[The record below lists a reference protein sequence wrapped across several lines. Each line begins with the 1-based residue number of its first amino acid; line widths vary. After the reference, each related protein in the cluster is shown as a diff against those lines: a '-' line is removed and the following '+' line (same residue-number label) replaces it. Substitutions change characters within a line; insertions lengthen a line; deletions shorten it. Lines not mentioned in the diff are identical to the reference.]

1 MVSRGGMQTA
11 RAVWYQGTCLLAAGL
26 CSASS
31 TTGLPPEK
39 DSNRLFGL
47 AGRLSDVNGGSVD
60 AEAITGT
67 GGRRPAGNGAAGNVE
82 YKKCLHT

>member
-26 CSASS
+26 CSASL
-31 TTGLPPEK
+31 TTGLPLEK
-39 DSNRLFGL
+39 DSNGSFGL
-47 AGRLSDVNGGSVD
+47 AGRLLDVNGGTVD

-67 GGRRPAGNGAAGNVE
+67 RGRRPAGNGAAKNVE
-82 YKKCLHT
+82 YKKCLPT